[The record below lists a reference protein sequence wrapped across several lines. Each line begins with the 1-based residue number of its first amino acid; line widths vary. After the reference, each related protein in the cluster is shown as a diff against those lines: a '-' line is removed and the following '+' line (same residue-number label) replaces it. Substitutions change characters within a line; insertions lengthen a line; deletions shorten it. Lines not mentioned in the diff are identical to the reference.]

1 MKKLNF
7 NSYVSM
13 LFVGLGAIILIII
26 PSQIEKPL
34 VIFGQSENALNP
46 TLFPSI
52 VAIGFLGLGIWSFIK
67 SFSIDEPNGL
77 AKLDT
82 EAYLNV
88 GVIILALFAYALLMV
103 PLGFI
108 PSSALLVSGLSYFFG
123 TRNIPMILLVGIGV
137 PVGIYFIFTY
147 GLKVFLPEIPW
158 I

>member
-1 MKKLNF
+1 
-7 NSYVSM
+7 M
-13 LFVGLGAIILIII
+13 LFVGLGAIILLII

-34 VIFGQSENALNP
+34 VIFGQSDNALNP
-46 TLFPSI
+46 NLFPSL
-52 VAIGFLGLGIWSFIK
+52 VAIGFLLLGIWGFVK

-77 AKLDT
+77 ANLDR

-88 GVIILALFAYALLMV
+88 GVIIVALFSYALLMV

-108 PSSALLVSGLSYFFG
+108 PSSALLAGGLSYFFG
-123 TRNIPMILLVGIGV
+123 TRNLPMIILVCVGV
-137 PVGIYFIFTY
+137 PVSVYFIFTR